1 MLLNTYTD
9 SLDFNALTQW
19 IDQALSSVMPAWGVV
34 LTECI
39 LIGLCLL
46 LGYAL
51 IALALIY
58 VERKVCAFFQC
69 RLGPNRVGPYGTV
82 QSIADM
88 VKMLIKE
95 LITIDRVDRFLV
107 QSRSLYRDYL
117 VGAGVRM
124 STLCQ
129 RTRGARFQCG
139 NLLLDG
145 RFVDRRCRNLA
156 GRLVE

>member
-58 VERKVCAFFQC
+58 VERKVCPFSSVVSVPTVSDPTV
-69 RLGPNRVGPYGTV
+69 RYRVLP
-82 QSIADM
+82 IW
-88 VKMLIKE
+88 
-95 LITIDRVDRFLV
+95 
-107 QSRSLYRDYL
+107 SR
-117 VGAGVRM
+117 
-124 STLCQ
+124 C
-129 RTRGARFQCG
+129 
-139 NLLLDG
+139 
-145 RFVDRRCRNLA
+145 
-156 GRLVE
+156 

>member
-51 IALALIY
+51 IALAL
-58 VERKVCAFFQC
+58 VLVCGMTRIPQQPFWQNAMFSVYSVRFSLPRNIQIPSEVRFSDAAFSSEIL
-69 RLGPNRVGPYGTV
+69 RLI
-82 QSIADM
+82 S
-88 VKMLIKE
+88 LIS
-95 LITIDRVDRFLV
+95 F
-107 QSRSLYRDYL
+107 
-117 VGAGVRM
+117 
-124 STLCQ
+124 
-129 RTRGARFQCG
+129 
-139 NLLLDG
+139 
-145 RFVDRRCRNLA
+145 
-156 GRLVE
+156 